1 MVQPTDNRLSDDGH
15 IIVNNVTNSRSAGPA
30 WASCLGI
37 IAVVLGIVLTA
48 VHGNELM
55 KQAVIT
61 QSTPAGDQFPAAD
74 CPEDELE
81 EEGLSLAECEHMVAK
96 IQGIILS
103 TPGWFPGFQMAL
115 AAVGIIM
122 ASLSIVVGA
131 ALVDYRSWAPAA
143 ALLTFGALTAIDVIG
158 FVAVVTTG
166 PILREMYLWNILL
179 WFFIHLMMTVGA
191 VAGRHNEGMAITDG
205 LQE

>member
-1 MVQPTDNRLSDDGH
+1 MVQPAENRLSDDRH
-15 IIVNNVTNSRSAGPA
+15 IILNNVTSSRSAGPA
-30 WASCLGI
+30 WASWLGI
-37 IAVVLGIVLTA
+37 IAVVLGIFLTA
-48 VHGNELM
+48 AHGNELM
-55 KQAVIT
+55 KQAVIA

-81 EEGLSLAECEHMVAK
+81 EERLSLAECEHMVAK
-96 IQGIILS
+96 IQGVILY

-115 AAVGIIM
+115 ASAGITI

-131 ALVDYRSWAPAA
+131 ALVNYRTWAPAA
-143 ALLTFGALTAIDVIG
+143 AVLTFGALTAIDVIG
-158 FVAVVTTG
+158 FMAVVNTG
-166 PILREMYLWNILL
+166 PILREKYLWNLLL

-191 VAGRHNEGMAITDG
+191 VAGRHNEGMAIADG

>member
-1 MVQPTDNRLSDDGH
+1 MVQPSANRLRDDRH
-15 IIVNNVTNSRSAGPA
+15 IILNNVTSSRSAGPA
-30 WASCLGI
+30 WASWLGI
-37 IAVVLGIVLTA
+37 IAVVLGIFLTA
-48 VHGNELM
+48 AHGNELM

-96 IQGIILS
+96 IQGVILS

-115 AAVGIIM
+115 ASAGITM
-122 ASLSIVVGA
+122 AFLSIVVGA
-131 ALVDYRSWAPAA
+131 ALVDYRSYAPVAA
-143 ALLTFGALTAIDVIG
+143 VLVFGALTAIDVVG
-158 FVAVVTTG
+158 FMAVVNTG
-166 PILREMYLWNILL
+166 PILREMFLWNILL

-191 VAGRHNEGMAITDG
+191 AAGRHNEGMAIADR